1 MKMLSICAFNFY
13 FQIYMY
19 LHILPANICS
29 PYHLHQ
35 VRNLLPANDKK
46 FTTSFSLGKRGG
58 KEMSIQVRTFS
69 VPYSFTWSRL
79 LQKMTKLNAYS
90 LSCVGH
96 ITIRVF
102 QVNKKKEKGNYPTS
116 LANKRCSGDADDES
130 KFFDVSVSVLV
141 ISDDIFGPS
150 VSDVTCLHP
159 VLMILLP
166 CLVSL

>member
-1 MKMLSICAFNFY
+1 MLSICAFNFY

-69 VPYSFTWSRL
+69 VPYSFTSSRL
-79 LQKMTKLNAYS
+79 LQKMTKLNAQS
-90 LSCVGH
+90 LRCVGH
-96 ITIRVF
+96 ITIGVF
-102 QVNKKKEKGNYPTS
+102 QVKKKER
-116 LANKRCSGDADDES
+116 KRKLTHPPLSQTKD
-130 KFFDVSVSVLV
+130 VLV
-141 ISDDIFGPS
+141 IQMMSQNSLMFLYLYWS
-150 VSDVTCLHP
+150 YQMTFL
-159 VLMILLP
+159 VLLSQMWLASIQ
-166 CLVSL
+166 S